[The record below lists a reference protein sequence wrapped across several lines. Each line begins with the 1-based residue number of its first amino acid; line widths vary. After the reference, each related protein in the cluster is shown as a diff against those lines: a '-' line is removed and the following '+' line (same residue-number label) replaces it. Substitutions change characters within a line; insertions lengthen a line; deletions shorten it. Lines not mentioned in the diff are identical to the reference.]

1 MIYCFVFLHIAARRL
16 IAAGTR
22 DSTGDVRA
30 IDVTTSLLA
39 TVARLGF
46 GERVGAVG
54 KRPEKLL
61 ELYDFEACP
70 YCRKVREALT
80 VLDLE
85 AMIYPCPKGGTRFR
99 DIVRKR
105 GGKEQF
111 PYLVDPNTAI
121 AMYESDDINRYLF
134 ERYGS
139 GGVPLMLS
147 AGPLTL
153 IGSLAASG
161 VRFGRGERYQP
172 SRLPEQPLELYSYE
186 GSPFCRLVR
195 EVLCELAL
203 PYHLRNVAHGSS
215 RRAEFTKRSGKM
227 MVPYLVDPNRGVAMF
242 ESADTVAYLRR
253 TYAVA

>member
-1 MIYCFVFLHIAARRL
+1 MRL
-16 IAAGTR
+16 M
-22 DSTGDVRA
+22 
-30 IDVTTSLLA
+30 DVTTSLLA

-46 GERVGAVG
+46 GERVGKAG
-54 KRPEKLL
+54 RPPEKLL

-99 DIVRKR
+99 DVVRKR

-111 PYLVDPNTAI
+111 PYLVDPNSGI
-121 AMYESDDINRYLF
+121 EMYESDDINRYLF
-134 ERYGS
+134 ARYGS

-153 IGSLAASG
+153 AGSVAASG
-161 VRFGRGERYQP
+161 MRFGHGERYRP
-172 SRLPEQPLELYSYE
+172 ARLPEQPLELYSYE

-203 PYHLRNVAHGSS
+203 PYHLRNVARGSS
-215 RRAEFTKRSGKM
+215 RRAAFTARAGKM
-227 MVPYLVDPNRGVAMF
+227 MVPYLIDPNRDVAMF
-242 ESADTVAYLRR
+242 ESADIIAYLRR
-253 TYAVA
+253 TYATS